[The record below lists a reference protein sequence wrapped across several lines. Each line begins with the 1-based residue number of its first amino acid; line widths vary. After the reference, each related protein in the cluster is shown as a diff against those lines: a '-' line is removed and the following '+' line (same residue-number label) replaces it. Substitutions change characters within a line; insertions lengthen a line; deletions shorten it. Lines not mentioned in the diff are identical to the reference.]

1 MTDNETLAQDN
12 ATDAVSED
20 FENQAST
27 KTYSQKEVDD
37 MMARMRGS
45 MEKKFS
51 RTFEELGD
59 IEELKQLKSESEKR
73 KQEQAIKRG
82 EFEKTLQDL
91 ATKKDAEIQKR
102 DQIIQDYRLNMP
114 LLNAAAKYKAVNPEQ
129 VQMLLRNN
137 IRLNEDG
144 EAEVFDSKGAV
155 RYKDSGQQ
163 LTIEE
168 YVDEWLQAN
177 PHFIGSS
184 PSTTNSKTNIAAES
198 VGKVDLKDLDLTRVQ
213 DRQLYKEAKAKGFI

>member
-20 FENQAST
+20 FETQAST

-45 MEKKFS
+45 MEKKFA

-59 IEELKQLKSESEKR
+59 IDELRQLKSESEKR

-82 EFEKTLQDL
+82 EFEKTLQEL
-91 ATKKDAEIQKR
+91 AAKKDAEIQKR
-102 DQIIQDYRLNMP
+102 DSIIQDYRLNMP

-129 VQMLLRNN
+129 VQTLLRNN
-137 IRLNEDG
+137 IRLNEEG
-144 EAEVFDSKGAV
+144 EAEVIDSTGAV
-155 RYKDSGQQ
+155 RYKDSGS
-163 LTIEE
+163 LLSVEE
-168 YVDEWLQAN
+168 YVEEWLQKN
-177 PHFIGSS
+177 PHFMGPSA
-184 PSTTNSKTNIAAES
+184 STTNSKTNIVAEAN
-198 VGKVDLKDLDLTRVQ
+198 GKIDLKNLDLSRPQ

>member
-1 MTDNETLAQDN
+1 MTDNETLAQNN

-20 FENQAST
+20 FETQAST
-27 KTYSQKEVDD
+27 KTYTQKEVDD

-45 MEKKFS
+45 MEKKFH
-51 RTFEELGD
+51 RTYEELGD
-59 IEELKQLKSESEKR
+59 IDELRQLKSEAEKR

-82 EFEKTLQDL
+82 EFEKTLQEL
-91 ATKKDAEIQKR
+91 AAKKDAEIQKR

-144 EAEVFDSKGAV
+144 EAEVIDSTGSV

-163 LTIEE
+163 LTIDE
-168 YVDEWLQAN
+168 YVGEWLQAN
-177 PHFIGSS
+177 PHFMGSS
-184 PSTTNSKTNIAAES
+184 PSTTNSKTNIVAEAP
-198 VGKVDLKDLDLTRVQ
+198 GKVDLKDLDLTRAQ

>member
-1 MTDNETLAQDN
+1 MTENETLAQDN

-20 FENQAST
+20 FETQAST
-27 KTYSQKEVDD
+27 KTYTQKDVDN

-45 MEKKFS
+45 MEKKFA

-59 IEELKQLKSESEKR
+59 IDELKQLKSEAEKR
-73 KQEQAIKRG
+73 KQEQALKRG
-82 EFEKTLQDL
+82 EFEKTLQEL
-91 ATKKDAEIQKR
+91 AAKKDAEIQKR

-129 VQMLLRNN
+129 VQTLLRNN

-144 EAEVFDSKGAV
+144 EAEVIDSTGAV
-155 RYKDSGQQ
+155 RYKDSGS
-163 LTIEE
+163 LLSVEE
-168 YVDEWLQAN
+168 YVEEWLQKN
-177 PHFIGSS
+177 PHFMAPA
-184 PSTTNSKTNIAAES
+184 PSTTNSKTNITAEAI
-198 VGKVDLKDLDLTRVQ
+198 GKIDLKNLDLTRPQ